1 MVAGKLPASFEQT
14 HRAMATEFS
23 LLLVGEDVEHLAAV
37 ATLIWED
44 IDRTERLLSRFDPAS
59 EVYRVNREAARG
71 PVRISVDLAAVL
83 RECREWWEWTG
94 GVFDVVT
101 SSGGERLGW
110 ECIAL
115 DESARTVKFFNP
127 AAAFDFGGYG
137 KGYALDRAAQ
147 IVAEY
152 GVTAARLGGGGS
164 SWLVRGNSPDGLPW
178 RVAIEGASGEPLE
191 IPSPCA
197 LSTSA
202 TFRGDTVHAD
212 TRLLWNPP
220 EAQGRLQCTVIAET
234 ATLAEIASTALLV
247 LGPSATSEHE
257 TLWRKRGA
265 DRIYEVLWQWG
276 QPPREHHWKLHT
288 TSTS

>member
-1 MVAGKLPASFEQT
+1 MVAGKLPAIIEQT

-37 ATLIWED
+37 ATSIWED

-59 EVYRVNREAARG
+59 EVYRVNREAVHGR
-71 PVRISVDLAAVL
+71 VRISVELAAVL
-83 RECREWWEWTG
+83 RECADWWDRTG
-94 GVFDVVT
+94 GAFDVVT
-101 SSGGERLGW
+101 SAEGKRLGW
-110 ECIAL
+110 ECIAF
-115 DESARTVKFFNP
+115 DESARTVKVLDP
-127 AAAFDFGGYG
+127 TAAFDFGGYG

-152 GVTAARLGGGGS
+152 GVTAACLGGGGS

-178 RVAIEGASGEPLE
+178 RVAIEGASVAPLE

-197 LSTSA
+197 VSTSA
-202 TFRGDTVHAD
+202 TFRGDTVHVD
-212 TRLLWNPP
+212 TRVHWNPP
-220 EAQGRLQCTVIAET
+220 EAQGRLQCTVLAKT

-257 TLWRKRGA
+257 ALWRKSG
-265 DRIYEVLWQWG
+265 DDLIYQALWHWG
-276 QPPREHHWKLHT
+276 QPLREQHWKLHT